1 MNDIVKNDWPK
12 NWPALSLE
20 EAHARLTAPGAR
32 FETVDATIRG
42 VTMRVWKH
50 VPATAREAFEQA
62 QTHGAREFLI
72 YQDERITYDAFT
84 RATAKLASSG
94 QSWQPSAAGSGA
106 SDPGARGGNRG
117 VPRRERASRGRR
129 GWDWGAWLPAT
140 LGPDGA
146 NSWRRSAG
154 AWARA
159 AAPSGQRVGAESRP
173 GAGRGGWLVEGWPA
187 EVRLEPGSQGS
198 RPGLGSKAT
207 SPDPRAQGLF

>member
-1 MNDIVKNDWPK
+1 MGRCCQGCS
-12 NWPALSLE
+12 SLGME
-20 EAHARLTAPGAR
+20 SKACADPGAVGR
-32 FETVDATIRG
+32 SEACRG
-42 VTMRVWKH
+42 SGAWAWGSG
-50 VPATAREAFEQA
+50 PAGRCQ
-62 QTHGAREFLI
+62 
-72 YQDERITYDAFT
+72 

-106 SDPGARGGNRG
+106 SGPGERGGNRG

-154 AWARA
+154 TWARA

-173 GAGRGGWLVEGWPA
+173 GAGMGGWLVEGWPA
-187 EVRLEPGSQGS
+187 EVRLEPGPQGS

-207 SPDPRAQGLF
+207 SPERRAQGLF